1 MGISSLGQAIELD
14 IGSAH
19 HAGLIKFD
27 NTFEV
32 PAGASNGGSQR
43 RHVST
48 LWFWRL
54 RPRSDEGRA
63 AAWFEHREGLLCNVA
78 PDGVK
83 NSVAIGY
90 GLREV
95 PGIVVDDFIGAENLS
110 HMRGSPRSPS

>member
-19 HAGLIKFD
+19 RARLIQFD
-27 NTFEV
+27 NTFEM

-43 RHVST
+43 RHVRT

-63 AAWFEHREGLLCNVA
+63 AARFENREGLLCNVA

-83 NSVAIGY
+83 NRVAIGY

-95 PGIVVDDFIGAENLS
+95 PGV
-110 HMRGSPRSPS
+110 